1 MEKLIK
7 PQNQLTLSQQ
17 LCHSFFSQKGYD
29 PFINFHS
36 HDGCAMYDSYLRHQ
50 RSFASGITGQN
61 CQISFVSKFTK
72 LE

>member
-36 HDGCAMYDSYLRHQ
+36 HVAAQCTTLTYIIKGVLHP
-50 RSFASGITGQN
+50 G
-61 CQISFVSKFTK
+61 
-72 LE
+72 